1 MSDLNKDAYEV
12 PDYKDILNQ
21 INEYIEKNPN
31 ALTTTSKEQ
40 FTKTMDKATNG
51 NYSTVASG
59 SDAELKAPVQTN
71 TEKEDTTPDL
81 GFATRENV
89 DTSRLTALRQQIMTT
104 DNKQSFKVEKNNTT
118 NPIKTANTLNEK
130 MSEAANNQ
138 DRLAIIKEF
147 FEKSPMLKKALEKYV
162 IGATDSLTILNALPT
177 NARKYLAQKLTQ
189 KGLLKEEDIEKL
201 KLSINEKQLLIT
213 MYRKIQ
219 KPEEV

>member
-1 MSDLNKDAYEV
+1 MKFLITK
-12 PDYKDILNQ
+12 IFLNQ
-21 INEYIEKNPN
+21 INEYIEKILMP
-31 ALTTTSKEQ
+31 LTTTSKEQ

-104 DNKQSFKVEKNNTT
+104 DNKQSFKVEKTNTT

-177 NARKYLAQKLTQ
+177 NARKYLAAK
-189 KGLLKEEDIEKL
+189 
-201 KLSINEKQLLIT
+201 INSKRVIKRRR
-213 MYRKIQ
+213 YRKI
-219 KPEEV
+219 KIIINENSFL

>member
-1 MSDLNKDAYEV
+1 
-12 PDYKDILNQ
+12 
-21 INEYIEKNPN
+21 
-31 ALTTTSKEQ
+31 
-40 FTKTMDKATNG
+40 
-51 NYSTVASG
+51 
-59 SDAELKAPVQTN
+59 
-71 TEKEDTTPDL
+71 
-81 GFATRENV
+81 
-89 DTSRLTALRQQIMTT
+89 MTT
-104 DNKQSFKVEKNNTT
+104 DNKQSFKVEKTNTT

-219 KPEEV
+219 KPEEQKSILHILFSLFLLFFSFSLFFLPVFSISFILFSLLLSLSCIARILSLYFSKNLLFPERFLFFFFLLFV

>member
-1 MSDLNKDAYEV
+1 
-12 PDYKDILNQ
+12 
-21 INEYIEKNPN
+21 
-31 ALTTTSKEQ
+31 
-40 FTKTMDKATNG
+40 MDKATNG

-104 DNKQSFKVEKNNTT
+104 DNKQSFKVEKTNTT

-189 KGLLKEEDIEKL
+189 KGLLKEEDIENADQTVL
-201 KLSINEKQLLIT
+201 
-213 MYRKIQ
+213 YRKQEIPKNTIVE
-219 KPEEV
+219 KPGHNSKEVRKSPKTGDENRMDLWLVMLCVFGIAVVTEIVIYKRRNR